1 MDNNNTEETVYRT
14 SQTKKGLAYV
24 ATASL
29 LVLAVLRVTDDR
41 PLRELSV
48 VNFVLTAGLLLSTVG
63 HGLRA
68 RIRVSDR
75 AIRKTRPLW
84 TDTTVQF
91 TDVRRVHLPVTS
103 EGLWLY
109 IDPKGRADLE
119 VEALSFERF
128 EEMACQVMRRLPP
141 NAEVTDPA
149 GRLEGYPCGDGVRGN
164 RDD

>member
-1 MDNNNTEETVYRT
+1 MNNDDTEETVYRT
-14 SQTKKGLAYV
+14 SQTQKGLAYV

-41 PLRELSV
+41 PLWELSA
-48 VNFVLTAGLLLSTVG
+48 VNFFLTAGLLFSAIG
-63 HGLRA
+63 YGLRA

-84 TDTTVQF
+84 TDTTVPF
-91 TDVRRVHLPVTS
+91 TDVRRVHLPVTN

-109 IDPKGRADLE
+109 RDPEGRADLE

-141 NAEVTDPA
+141 DAEVTDPA
-149 GRLEGYPCGDGVRGN
+149 GRLAGYPCGDDV
-164 RDD
+164 